1 MIGDK
6 QNLNPKIVT
15 PSQNNTIK
23 LNVKKNALKLNLM
36 ETKKKCHVLNLR
48 VSRPLDCE
56 HHYVLVVQV
65 VLGQARLAEQPLL
78 TVWGPLFGFRGRDPK
93 TQ

>member
-23 LNVKKNALKLNLM
+23 LNVKKNALKLNVM
-36 ETKKKCHVLNLR
+36 ETKKKLSSSKSKSV
-48 VSRPLDCE
+48 E
-56 HHYVLVVQV
+56 
-65 VLGQARLAEQPLL
+65 
-78 TVWGPLFGFRGRDPK
+78 T
-93 TQ
+93 T